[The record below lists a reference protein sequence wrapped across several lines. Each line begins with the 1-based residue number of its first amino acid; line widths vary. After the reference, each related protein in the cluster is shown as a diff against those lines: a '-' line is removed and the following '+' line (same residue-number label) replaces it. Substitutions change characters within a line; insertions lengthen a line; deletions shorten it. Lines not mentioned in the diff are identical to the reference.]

1 MIVAERLQRISE
13 LLRTEHVVTTSKLS
27 KKLGVSEM
35 SVRRDLARLEK
46 MGICRRTHGG
56 AITVGGTFVRDVP
69 YSEREQQHVSEKKAI
84 ANYAAALVGEGETI
98 ALDGGTTTGQMAVA
112 LKDRK
117 NITVVTNAL
126 RVLNQLSDS
135 RDLTVVSTGGTIS
148 RSINEKPGYGDPCLV
163 GPLAEATMRRFRPSK
178 AFMATTGLTI
188 PDGLSNEVMDQATM
202 KQVMI
207 ESSAEIIMLAD
218 HSKFGHVASSIV
230 GPVTLINR
238 LITDTGIPQEL
249 KRALE
254 KLGID
259 VIVVEPIEE
268 IPHSTFTEWKVS
280 GDKRS

>member
-1 MIVAERLQRISE
+1 MIVAERLQTISE
-13 LLRTEHVVTTSKLS
+13 LLRAEHVVSTDKLS
-27 KKLGVSEM
+27 KLLSVSKM

-46 MGICRRTHGG
+46 MGVCRRTHGG
-56 AITVGGTFVRDVP
+56 AISVGGTFVQDVS
-69 YSEREQQHVSEKKAI
+69 YSEREQQHVAEKRAI
-84 ANYAAALVGEGETI
+84 AYHAASLVGEGETI

-112 LKDRK
+112 LKDSK
-117 NITVVTNAL
+117 NITVITNAL

-178 AFMATTGLTI
+178 AFMATTGFTI

-207 ESSAEIIMLAD
+207 ESSTEVIMLAD

-230 GPVTLINR
+230 GPVTLVDH
-238 LITDTGIPQEL
+238 LITDTGIPEEL
-249 KRALE
+249 KLAIE
-254 KLGID
+254 KLGI
-259 VIVVEPIEE
+259 VVTIVEPTEE
-268 IPHSTFTEWKVS
+268 IPFMTKVEGGIS
-280 GDKRS
+280 SN